1 MNNKFKAVLSTAVA
15 AAMAFSMTACSNTS
29 AKQEEASGEFTPKL
43 DTKKTV
49 TLDIA
54 GFFGNF

>member
-1 MNNKFKAVLSTAVA
+1 MNNKFKAVLSTAV
-15 AAMAFSMTACSNTS
+15 AFSMTACSNTS
-29 AKQEEASGEFTPKL
+29 AKQEEASGEFTPNL